1 MSLLYF
7 LVHYEVNNF
16 EELAKVKFQ
25 IHHNIVRRSL
35 NNQTISTSTPSN
47 LPQTTPSVNPKLSTQ
62 ATTGKPST
70 TTDEPS
76 GKTTVQPTHIKTLRS
91 TEILRNTATDGDI
104 ITTRFPQLR
113 TTPLPTNTTF
123 FQVI

>member
-1 MSLLYF
+1 M
-7 LVHYEVNNF
+7 HYEVNNF

-47 LPQTTPSVNPKLSTQ
+47 LPQTTPSVNPKLSTK
-62 ATTGKPST
+62 ATTGKPSST
-70 TTDEPS
+70 TTDEPT
-76 GKTTVQPTHIKTLRS
+76 GKTTVQPTHIKTLRP
-91 TEILRNTATDGDI
+91 TEILRNTATDGDN
-104 ITTRFPQLR
+104 ITTRFPQLL
-113 TTPLPTNTTF
+113 TTPVPTNTTF